1 MGKNDKV
8 GIFCTQS
15 KNWGPL
21 EGQVEI
27 RFQRILLHISNNDI
41 LTFLIMIL
49 FQEKESQDSRPFNS
63 ISDLR
68 LQKNRAS

>member
-1 MGKNDKV
+1 MRKNDKV

-21 EGQVEI
+21 EGQVEF

-68 LQKNRAS
+68 VQKNRAS